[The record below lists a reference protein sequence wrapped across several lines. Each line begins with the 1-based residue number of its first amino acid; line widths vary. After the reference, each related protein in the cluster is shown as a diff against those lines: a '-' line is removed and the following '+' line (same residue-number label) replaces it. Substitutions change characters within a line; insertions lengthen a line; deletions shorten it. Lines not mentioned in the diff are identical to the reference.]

1 MTKMK
6 TKILSILLISVMVIG
21 ITGCGSTTQENKS
34 EKESS
39 KTNSGNNFSSDMTIS
54 CLSPYGD
61 ENTTETY
68 DTIIEKNIVTKYI
81 ITEVVTNDNEDEYK
95 KQCEDY
101 KNMENPYWAY
111 YENDKVEC
119 NDSTYVI
126 THTKT
131 YIKDENL
138 SDVYNIKMYTND
150 DGTFDSK
157 GYVEY
162 LESYK
167 YSCTIK

>member
-1 MTKMK
+1 MQK
-6 TKILSILLISVMVIG
+6 KILSALLMVVIIIG
-21 ITGCGSTTQENKS
+21 ITGCGNTTQENKS
-34 EKESS
+34 ENKTS
-39 KTNSGNNFSSDMTIS
+39 KTSSEYKFSSDITIS

-61 ENTTETY
+61 EKTTETY
-68 DTIIEKNIVTKYI
+68 DAIIEKNIVTKYI

-101 KNMENPYWAY
+101 KNMENPYWEY

-119 NDSTYVI
+119 NDSTYII

-138 SDVYNIKMYTND
+138 SEVYNIEKYTND

-162 LESYK
+162 LEGYK